1 MATFRFSRTPIDA
14 ESARAELADPT
25 CGGYTSF
32 EGLVRNHNEGMNV
45 RHLEYEAFEPLAI
58 KEGERIVAEAIERF
72 GIEHA
77 ACIHRIGDLAIGEM
91 AVWVGAAARHRDE
104 AFRACRYIIDEV
116 KHRVP
121 IWKKEHYENGD
132 SGWVNCERCA
142 APGANDAPAVSATA
156 AGHVTAPS
164 HAHGQEHENDHHGHG
179 HTHEHDHDRHGHLGH
194 DHGHDQTHTPTTD
207 HAAARRALGPAST
220 NRRDTAA
227 SHAIP
232 TRDTASSSHATP
244 TLDTASSSYAT
255 SARDGAAIATPDYSR
270 QMALKEVGARGQG
283 KLRASRV
290 LVVGCGGTGVP
301 VISYLAGAGI
311 GRLGLV
317 DGDRLEASNLHRQT
331 LYALADV
338 GQLKAQL
345 AVARVHAL
353 NPDIDVQVYPV
364 RLDATN
370 ASDLIGEYDLVID
383 CTDNFS
389 TKFLLNDICVQKRI
403 PAIFSS
409 VYQYEGQLQVIRPD
423 RDGACLR
430 CVWPEATRDG
440 IVGNCAEAGV
450 LGPVPGTFGSLQ
462 AFEALKLLLD
472 LPGQLSNELL
482 VLDLLTMSIS
492 RVRTKR
498 AASCPDHAR
507 SLQAQAQGHAH
518 KQGQSQQQDTT
529 PLEVDF
535 QTLDDA
541 LAAGYR
547 IVDIR
552 EPQEIA
558 EVPTPTEHASHIPMA
573 QLLHGT
579 PPFKPEG
586 KTLLVCAS
594 GRRSLAATQELRAK
608 GLADVYSL
616 RGGVKKLGRGVRV

>member
-1 MATFRFSRTPIDA
+1 MAAFRFSRTPI
-14 ESARAELADPT
+14 EVETLRAGLADPA

-32 EGLVRNHNEGMNV
+32 EGLVRNHNEGMSV

-58 KEGERIVAEAIERF
+58 KEGERIIAEAIERF

-77 ACIHRIGDLAIGEM
+77 ACVHRIGDLAIGEM

-142 APGANDAPAVSATA
+142 APETNAS
-156 AGHVTAPS
+156 AGHD
-164 HAHGQEHENDHHGHG
+164 HA
-179 HTHEHDHDRHGHLGH
+179 HEHDH
-194 DHGHDQTHTPTTD
+194 
-207 HAAARRALGPAST
+207 AAAPVAV
-220 NRRDTAA
+220 
-227 SHAIP
+227 
-232 TRDTASSSHATP
+232 
-244 TLDTASSSYAT
+244 
-255 SARDGAAIATPDYSR
+255 PDYSR

-290 LVVGCGGTGVP
+290 LVVGCGGLGVP

-311 GRLGLV
+311 GRLGLI
-317 DGDRLEASNLHRQT
+317 DSDRLEASNLHRQT

-338 GQLKAQL
+338 GQLKARL
-345 AVARVHAL
+345 AGARVAAL
-353 NPDIDVQVYPV
+353 NPEVDVQIYPV
-364 RLDATN
+364 RLDSTN
-370 ASDLIGEYDLVID
+370 APDLIGQYDLVID

-389 TKFLLNDICVQKRI
+389 TKFLLNDICVQKRV
-403 PAIFSS
+403 PVIFSS
-409 VYQYEGQLQVIRPD
+409 VYQYEGQLQVVRAD

-472 LPGQLSNELL
+472 LPGQLGEELL
-482 VLDLLTMSIS
+482 VLDLLTFSIS
-492 RVRTKR
+492 KVRTR
-498 AASCPDHAR
+498 RTATHPHHAR
-507 SLQAQAQGHAH
+507 PAQAA
-518 KQGQSQQQDTT
+518 KQGARHASHGGSREAGPWSDSERAERAQLDAA
-529 PLEVDF
+529 PLDLDF
-535 QTLDDA
+535 QSLEDA
-541 LAAGYR
+541 QAAGYQ
-547 IVDIR
+547 IIDIR
-552 EPQEIA
+552 EPAEIA
-558 EVPTPTEHASHIPMA
+558 ESPLPAEQARQIPMA
-573 QLLHGT
+573 RLLHGT
-579 PPFKPEG
+579 PAFEPQG

-594 GRRSLAATQELRAK
+594 GRRSIAATQELRAK
-608 GLADVYSL
+608 GLEDVYSL
-616 RGGVKKLGRGVRV
+616 RGGVAKLTRGVTA

>member
-1 MATFRFSRTPIDA
+1 MATFRFSRTPIDV
-14 ESARAELADPT
+14 ESLRTELADPT

-32 EGLVRNHNEGMNV
+32 EGLVRNHNEGLSV
-45 RHLEYEAFEPLAI
+45 RHLEYEAFEPLAV
-58 KEGERIVAEAIERF
+58 KEGERIVAEAIKRF

-77 ACIHRIGDLAIGEM
+77 ACVHRIGDLAIGEM

-142 APGANDAPAVSATA
+142 APGAEATA
-156 AGHVTAPS
+156 ATGGHE
-164 HAHGQEHENDHHGHG
+164 HAHDHSHGDAHR
-179 HTHEHDHDRHGHLGH
+179 HDHAH
-194 DHGHDQTHTPTTD
+194 DHGHDDARDHSAAHD
-207 HAAARRALGPAST
+207 HAHRHGQERGPAT
-220 NRRDTAA
+220 TERREPQARTSAHD
-227 SHAIP
+227 
-232 TRDTASSSHATP
+232 
-244 TLDTASSSYAT
+244 AT
-255 SARDGAAIATPDYSR
+255 SVPAHNTTPIPDYSR
-270 QMALKEVGARGQG
+270 QMALKEVGAKGQA

-290 LVVGCGGTGVP
+290 LVVGCGGLGVP
-301 VISYLAGAGI
+301 VISYLAGAGV

-317 DGDRLEASNLHRQT
+317 DSDRLEPSNLHRQT
-331 LYALADV
+331 MYALADV
-338 GQLKAQL
+338 GQLKADL
-345 AVARVHAL
+345 AANRVRAL
-353 NPDIDVQVYPV
+353 NPDVDVRVHAV
-364 RLDATN
+364 RLDPSN
-370 ASDLIGEYDLVID
+370 APELVSPYDLVID

-389 TKFLLNDICVQKRI
+389 TKFLLNDICVQKRV
-403 PAIFSS
+403 PVIFSS
-409 VYQYEGQLQVIRPD
+409 VYQYEGQLQVVRPD

-472 LPGQLSNELL
+472 LPGQLGQELL

-498 AASCPDHAR
+498 AATCPDHTRPAQ
-507 SLQAQAQGHAH
+507 SLPA
-518 KQGQSQQQDTT
+518 TT
-529 PLEVDF
+529 APLEVDF
-535 QTLDDA
+535 QSLDEA
-541 LAAGYR
+541 RAAGFD

-552 EPQEIA
+552 EPQELAQI
-558 EVPTPTEHASHIPMA
+558 PTPSQNARHIPMA

-579 PPFKPEG
+579 PPFTPHG
-586 KTLLVCAS
+586 KTLLVCAT
-594 GRRSLAATQELRAK
+594 GRRSLAASQELRAR
-608 GLADVYSL
+608 GLQQIYSL
-616 RGGVKKLGRGVRV
+616 KGGVTKLLRSVPA

>member
-1 MATFRFSRTPIDA
+1 MAAFRFSRTPIDV
-14 ESARAELADPT
+14 ESLRKELADPA

-32 EGLVRNHNEGMNV
+32 EGLVRNHNEGLSV
-45 RHLEYEAFEPLAI
+45 RHLEYEAFEPLAV
-58 KEGERIVAEAIERF
+58 KEGERIVAEAIKRF

-77 ACIHRIGDLAIGEM
+77 TCVHRIGDLAIGEM

-142 APGANDAPAVSATA
+142 APSTEATTA
-156 AGHVTAPS
+156 AGGGHEHGHS
-164 HAHGQEHENDHHGHG
+164 HAHSDAPDHDHSDTHSHAPGRKHSDTHHHGHG
-179 HTHEHDHDRHGHLGH
+179 DVHDQSHGHGAA
-194 DHGHDQTHTPTTD
+194 HGHAHRHERGPATT
-207 HAAARRALGPAST
+207 ARREPQARDSAHGAST
-220 NRRDTAA
+220 P
-227 SHAIP
+227 I
-232 TRDTASSSHATP
+232 
-244 TLDTASSSYAT
+244 
-255 SARDGAAIATPDYSR
+255 PDYSR
-270 QMALKEVGARGQG
+270 QMALKEVGAKGQA

-290 LVVGCGGTGVP
+290 LVVGCGGLGVP
-301 VISYLAGAGI
+301 VISYLAGAGV

-317 DGDRLEASNLHRQT
+317 DSDRLEPSNLHRQT
-331 LYALADV
+331 MYALADV
-338 GQLKAQL
+338 GQLKADL
-345 AVARVHAL
+345 AAARVRAL
-353 NPDIDVQVYPV
+353 NPDVDVRVHAV
-364 RLDATN
+364 RLDPTN
-370 ASDLIGEYDLVID
+370 AAELVGQYDLVID

-389 TKFLLNDICVQKRI
+389 TKFLLNDICVQKRM
-403 PAIFSS
+403 PVIFSS
-409 VYQYEGQLQVIRPD
+409 VYQYEGQLQVVRPD
-423 RDGACLR
+423 RNGACLR

-472 LPGQLSNELL
+472 LPGQLGQELL

-498 AASCPDHAR
+498 SAACPDHALTTR
-507 SLQAQAQGHAH
+507 RLAQAA
-518 KQGQSQQQDTT
+518 STA

-535 QTLDDA
+535 QTLDEA
-541 LAAGYR
+541 RAAGFDV
-547 IVDIR
+547 VDIR
-552 EPQEIA
+552 EPQELA
-558 EVPTPTEHASHIPMA
+558 EIPTPTNNARHIPMA

-579 PPFKPEG
+579 PPFTPKG

-594 GRRSLAATQELRAK
+594 GRRSLAATQELRAR
-608 GLADVYSL
+608 GHQQIYSL
-616 RGGVKKLGRGVRV
+616 KGGVTKLLRSVPA

>member
-121 IWKKEHYENGD
+121 IWKKEHYENGN

-142 APGANDAPAVSATA
+142 VPGANDAPAVGATA
-156 AGHVTAPS
+156 AGHADAPS
-164 HAHGQEHENDHHGHG
+164 HAHDHGHDHHGH
-179 HTHEHDHDRHGHLGH
+179 DHHG
-194 DHGHDQTHTPTTD
+194 HTPTID
-207 HAAARRALGPAST
+207 HVAARRALGPAST
-220 NRRDTAA
+220 NRRDAA
-227 SHAIP
+227 SAHGA
-232 TRDTASSSHATP
+232 AA
-244 TLDTASSSYAT
+244 L
-255 SARDGAAIATPDYSR
+255 RDGAAAPTPDYSR
-270 QMALKEVGARGQG
+270 QMALKEVGAHGQE

-290 LVVGCGGTGVP
+290 LVVGCGGLGVP

-311 GRLGLV
+311 GGLGLI
-317 DGDRLEASNLHRQT
+317 DSDRLEASNLHRQT

-345 AVARVHAL
+345 AAARVHAL
-353 NPDIDVQVYPV
+353 NPDVDVRIYPV

-370 ASDLIGEYDLVID
+370 AADLIGQYDLVID

-389 TKFLLNDICVQKRI
+389 TKFLLNDVCVQKRV

-482 VLDLLTMSIS
+482 VLDLLTLSIS

-498 AASCPDHAR
+498 AATCPEHAR
-507 SLQAQAQGHAH
+507 TALAH
-518 KQGQSQQQDTT
+518 
-529 PLEVDF
+529 PRLPEVDF

-541 LAAGYR
+541 RAAGYD
-547 IVDIR
+547 IIDIR
-552 EPQEIA
+552 EPQEVA
-558 EVPTPTEHASHIPMA
+558 EVPTPTGHARHIPMA

-579 PPFKPEG
+579 PAFKPEG

-594 GRRSLAATQELRAK
+594 GRRSLAAAQELRAK
-608 GLADVYSL
+608 GLKDVYSL
-616 RGGVKKLGRGVRV
+616 RGGVTLLNRGVTA

>member
-1 MATFRFSRTPIDA
+1 MAAFRFSRTPINV
-14 ESARAELADPT
+14 ESLRAELADPA

-32 EGLVRNHNEGMNV
+32 EGLVRNHNEGMSV

-77 ACIHRIGDLAIGEM
+77 ACVHRIGDLAIGEM

-142 APGANDAPAVSATA
+142 VPA
-156 AGHVTAPS
+156 AGETLAAAPHRHADDRS
-164 HAHGQEHENDHHGHG
+164 HAPEHTHGHR
-179 HTHEHDHDRHGHLGH
+179 HDHDHAPEHTHGHRH
-194 DHGHDQTHTPTTD
+194 DHD
-207 HAAARRALGPAST
+207 HAPDRTHGHHQDYGRAHGPAST
-220 NRRDTAA
+220 NRRDPAA
-227 SHAIP
+227 
-232 TRDTASSSHATP
+232 TRAATP
-244 TLDTASSSYAT
+244 P
-255 SARDGAAIATPDYSR
+255 TPDYSR
-270 QMALKEVGARGQG
+270 QMALKEVGVKGQG

-290 LVVGCGGTGVP
+290 LVVGCGGLGVP

-317 DGDRLEASNLHRQT
+317 DSDHLEASNLHRQT
-331 LYALADV
+331 MYALADV
-338 GQLKAQL
+338 GQPKAQL
-345 AVARVHAL
+345 AAARVRAL
-353 NPDIDVQVYPV
+353 NPDVEVDIHPV

-370 ASDLIGEYDLVID
+370 ASDIIGQYDLVID

-389 TKFLLNDICVQKRI
+389 TKFLLNDICVQKRL
-403 PAIFSS
+403 PVIFSS
-409 VYQYEGQLQVIRPD
+409 VYQYEGQLQVVRPD
-423 RDGACLR
+423 RNGACLR

-472 LPGQLSNELL
+472 LPGQLGEELL

-498 AASCPDHAR
+498 AATCPEHAR
-507 SLQAQAQGHAH
+507 AAPRTQES
-518 KQGQSQQQDTT
+518 QSHGTQSQDTT
-529 PLEVDF
+529 PLELDF
-535 QTLDDA
+535 PTLEEA
-541 LAAGYR
+541 HTAGYT

-552 EPQEIA
+552 EPWEIA
-558 EVPTPTEHASHIPMA
+558 EVPTPTDHARHIPMA

-579 PPFKPEG
+579 PAFEPEG

-594 GRRSLAATQELRAK
+594 GRRSLAATQELRERGAK
-608 GLADVYSL
+608 DVYSL
-616 RGGVKKLGRGVRV
+616 RGGVKKLNQGVTA